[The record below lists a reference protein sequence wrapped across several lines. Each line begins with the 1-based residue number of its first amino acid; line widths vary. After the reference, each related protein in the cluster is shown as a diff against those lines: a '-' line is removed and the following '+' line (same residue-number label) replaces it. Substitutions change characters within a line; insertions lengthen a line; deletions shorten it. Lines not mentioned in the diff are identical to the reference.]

1 MMSTTTPRAWLL
13 LVLALLQV
21 ASPLVP
27 AIRDNSFTQE
37 NRLGEPPI
45 VPAGYA
51 FAIWGLIEAL
61 ALAWA
66 VWALLRPTPLTE
78 RLAGPLA
85 VTFAG
90 FTLWLLAV
98 TFVDPNWL
106 PLAIFLVMLAG
117 LLVAMRSALAAQDEI
132 GRWSTARRA
141 LLWGLLGTYT
151 GWASIANWV
160 NLTTAATGTGAPLE
174 GPVAVVA
181 QLAVLA
187 GAAATA
193 VAILRW
199 TGGLLPY
206 AATAVWAFVAV
217 AVGASGAGE
226 PLLAGTAVAAVVV
239 VVGTTAALQVRLRR
253 RTAVAA

>member
-1 MMSTTTPRAWLL
+1 MSRTTPRAWLL
-13 LVLALLQV
+13 LVLALAQI
-21 ASPLVP
+21 AAPLVP
-27 AIRDNSFTQE
+27 AIRDNSFTQAD
-37 NRLGEPPI
+37 RAGEPPI

-66 VWALLRPTPLTE
+66 VWSVARPTPLSE
-78 RLAGPLA
+78 RIALPLS

-117 LLVAMRSALAAQDEI
+117 LLVAMRTVLGAQDEI
-132 GRWSTARRA
+132 AAWSPARRN
-141 LLWGLLGTYT
+141 LLWGLLGIYT

-160 NLTTAATGTGAPLE
+160 NMTTAVAGTGGPITGT
-174 GPVAVVA
+174 VAVVA
-181 QLAVLA
+181 QLAVLG

-193 VAILRW
+193 LAILRW

-206 AATAVWAFVAV
+206 AGTAVWAFTAV
-217 AVGASGAGE
+217 VVGASGAGE
-226 PLLAGTAVAAVVV
+226 PVLAGAAAVAVVLV
-239 VVGTTAALQVRLRR
+239 VALTAALRLRQRR
-253 RTAVAA
+253 RTPVAA